1 MSAEPERQ
9 SWFLEEADDDVTVAF
24 RWYESRRVALGEE
37 FVAAVGAA
45 IEPLLRFPE
54 SGEVFYRDTRR
65 CLVERFPFE
74 VFYRLD
80 GDLIVVVA
88 VMHAARD
95 PEAILRRVGG

>member
-1 MSAEPERQ
+1 LSAEPERQ

-24 RWYESRRVALGEE
+24 RWHES
-37 FVAAVGAA
+37 
-45 IEPLLRFPE
+45 
-54 SGEVFYRDTRR
+54 RR